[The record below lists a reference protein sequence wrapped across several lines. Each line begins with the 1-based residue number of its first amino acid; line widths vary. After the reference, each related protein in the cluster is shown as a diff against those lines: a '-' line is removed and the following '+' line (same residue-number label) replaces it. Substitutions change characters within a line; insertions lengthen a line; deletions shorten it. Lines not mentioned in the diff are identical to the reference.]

1 MLPHLAADHI
11 AAYST
16 SFHMTQGVREAQDV
30 PISIVDF
37 VCLVVLEVVD
47 SRHFSFV
54 FLQMLFSWRM
64 EENSNFF
71 FHSVL
76 LL

>member
-16 SFHMTQGVREAQDV
+16 SFHMTQEAQLSDV

-47 SRHFSFV
+47 PRHFSFV
-54 FLQMLFSWRM
+54 FLVTDAF
-64 EENSNFF
+64 
-71 FHSVL
+71 
-76 LL
+76 